1 MASFFSF
8 LSLRSIAL
16 ILMAIVLSVGTALFA
31 RGWIHAERVALAA
44 QSGIR
49 EPSAPAMAILVVRDD
64 LPAGSFVKPNQL
76 RWQAWP
82 EESLSPAYIVK
93 GKGKR
98 EDFVDSVVRS
108 GIAAGEPITEGRIVR
123 PGERG
128 FLAAVLTPGR
138 RAVTVSINATSGIAG
153 FIFPGDRVDLILT
166 HGIRLNSG
174 ENARVKR
181 VSETVLRNIRILAVD
196 QKTDDQNGEVE
207 IAQTATLEV
216 TTKQAEMIVMLTE
229 MGKLSLSL
237 RSLAENSI
245 PLARPGKNQRSYT
258 WDSEVSPLIAS
269 ETRPIMVTRGSK
281 QEEIRF

>member
-1 MASFFSF
+1 MANIFSF
-8 LSLRSIAL
+8 LSLRSIVL
-16 ILMAIVLSVGTALFA
+16 ILTAIVLSVGTALFA
-31 RGWIHAERVALAA
+31 RGWIHAERAAMTA
-44 QSGIR
+44 QSGVTV
-49 EPSAPAMAILVVRDD
+49 PAASAMAILVVRDD

-98 EDFVDSVVRS
+98 EDFVNSVVRS

-128 FLAAVLTPGR
+128 FLAAVLSPGK

-166 HGIRLNSG
+166 HGIRMSSG
-174 ENARVKR
+174 EDARMKR

-216 TTKQAEMIVMLTE
+216 TTKQAEMIAMLTE

-237 RSLAENSI
+237 RSLAENPVS
-245 PLARPGKNQRSYT
+245 LARSGKKRRSYT

-269 ETRPIMVTRGSK
+269 ETRPLMVTRGSK